1 MVSRWGKKRKQ
12 WQILIF
18 LGSKITVDGDC
29 SCEFKR
35 HLLLRRKA
43 MTNLDRELKSRD
55 ITLLTKVH
63 LVKTMVLPVA
73 MYRRERPQRKLR
85 TEELMPSNCGARED
99 SRVTWTVRIANQ
111 SILKENNPEYSLK
124 GLMWKL
130 KLLYFG
136 HLMQRASSLEK
147 TLMLGKIEDKR
158 RRGLQGMRWL
168 GGITNSMDMS
178 LSKLREMVKDR
189 EAWCT
194 AVHGISKSRTW
205 LRDWTAT

>member
-1 MVSRWGKKRKQ
+1 MVSRWGKRGSSDRFYF
-12 WQILIF
+12 F
-18 LGSKITVDGDC
+18 LGSKITVDGDR

-85 TEELMPSNCGARED
+85 NEELMLSNCGARED

-124 GLMWKL
+124 GLM
-130 KLLYFG
+130 
-136 HLMQRASSLEK
+136 
-147 TLMLGKIEDKR
+147 
-158 RRGLQGMRWL
+158 
-168 GGITNSMDMS
+168 
-178 LSKLREMVKDR
+178 
-189 EAWCT
+189 
-194 AVHGISKSRTW
+194 
-205 LRDWTAT
+205 